1 PTSPTTRTCSR
12 SCTACSSSGSS
23 SSSHA
28 GCSASGTG
36 SAAGGRRTPS
46 PIDLASQE
54 DAMRRVVSAGVA
66 AVAVVLALA
75 ACRAGD
81 GGGGGDGDGDSDV
94 RFDFG
99 VTLEPCE
106 NAVNEDNGCIYLG
119 ILTDLTGPFAGFGGP
134 LSAAQEAFWQ
144 RVNEMGGIRAEG
156 VDQAF
161 GADVVTYN
169 ENTGYDA
176 TEHSR
181 LYEEMKPNILALA
194 QTLGSPT
201 TEAILPDLDASDI
214 LAVPAAYTSSYN
226 FEEVILESPANYC
239 VEAMNG
245 DDYAVETYGVETVM
259 SIYFPGDYGQDAAG
273 GVMRAAENH
282 GLEFIAVPTGP
293 GGGDQQAEAIGRILS
308 EQPDLLCPTVWPD
321 EAATIIGGA
330 AAQGYTGRFIGS
342 DPTCN
347 VALLTSD
354 AGPASEALYQVSSP
368 FQNWSTD
375 SPGHR
380 ALREAVG
387 TPSDL
392 NDGYTV
398 GWIWQYP

>member
-1 PTSPTTRTCSR
+1 
-12 SCTACSSSGSS
+12 
-23 SSSHA
+23 
-28 GCSASGTG
+28 
-36 SAAGGRRTPS
+36 
-46 PIDLASQE
+46 
-54 DAMRRVVSAGVA
+54 
-66 AVAVVLALA
+66 
-75 ACRAGD
+75 
-81 GGGGGDGDGDSDV
+81 
-94 RFDFG
+94 
-99 VTLEPCE
+99 
-106 NAVNEDNGCIYLG
+106 
-119 ILTDLTGPFAGFGGP
+119 
-134 LSAAQEAFWQ
+134 
-144 RVNEMGGIRAEG
+144 
-156 VDQAF
+156 
-161 GADVVTYN
+161 
-169 ENTGYDA
+169 
-176 TEHSR
+176 
-181 LYEEMKPNILALA
+181 
-194 QTLGSPT
+194 
-201 TEAILPDLDASDI
+201 I

-245 DDYAVETYGVETVM
+245 VDYAVETYGVETVM

-308 EQPDLLCPTVWPD
+308 EQPDLVYLTVGPV

-342 DPTCN
+342 NPTYN

-354 AGPASEALYQVSSP
+354 AGPAIEALYQVSSP

-398 GWIWQYP
+398 GWIWQYPLKAALEAALANGDLTRAGVRAAAASLTSVDYEGMLPAGAGNYAGGPEAQLRQTLIANPDPDAPTGVSEARGFFVGPTAQAWEPEICYELLD